1 MPRVPAL
8 LLLVLV
14 AAVPRPRPVAADT
27 PKAPDTN
34 VVIRGATVFDGSG
47 EPGMKA
53 DVHIAGAKIAAVGK
67 VGKVAG
73 ATELDGTG
81 LYVCPGFIDLH
92 THCDTGSPAL
102 TDPAGRPNQNYVTQ
116 GVTTVVTGN
125 CGSGPVD
132 AARFFAA
139 LENGG
144 VGTNVVHQA
153 PHNSIREKVM
163 GNQNRAPTAD
173 ELKRMEALV
182 EKALDDGA
190 VGLATGLIYNPG
202 TYARTEE
209 IIALARVVG
218 RRGGMYASHI
228 RNEGSGLLDA
238 LEEVI
243 RIGLDGG
250 CRVHVSHI
258 KASGTTAWGKS
269 AAAVALIDGARRKG
283 LHITADQY
291 PYIASS
297 TSLRATLVPTR
308 YREGSQKDFL
318 ARLDDPA
325 VGPQIKKDVAA
336 ALGGRDGGARIQ
348 IARYAPKPAWQGK
361 KIDAIAAAEGKE
373 PIDVVL
379 EIERGGGAQ
388 VVNFGMSEED
398 VRVYMRQPWVATA
411 SDGSTHRPGN
421 TVPHPRSYG
430 TFPRKI
436 GRYAIEEKLV
446 PVELAVRSATGLPAD
461 ILKLTDRGYLK
472 PGQWADVVVFDPATF
487 RDAATF
493 DRPHQYATGVKWV
506 FVNGRPVIADGRFDA
521 TALAGRVLRFG
532 GKSNAP

>member
-1 MPRVPAL
+1 
-8 LLLVLV
+8 
-14 AAVPRPRPVAADT
+14 
-27 PKAPDTN
+27 
-34 VVIRGATVFDGSG
+34 VFDGSG
-47 EPGMKA
+47 APGVKT
-53 DVHIAGAKIAAVGK
+53 DVHIKGDRVAAVGA
-67 VGKVAG
+67 VGKINR
-73 ATELDGTG
+73 ATEIDAAG

-132 AARFFAA
+132 SARFFAA
-139 LENGG
+139 VEKGG

-163 GNQNRAPTAD
+163 GNENRAPTAD
-173 ELKRMEALV
+173 ELKRMEELV
-182 EKALDDGA
+182 EKALDDGV

-209 IIALARVVG
+209 IAALARVVG
-218 RRGGMYASHI
+218 RRGGLYASHI
-228 RNEGSGLLDA
+228 RNEGNGLLDA
-238 LEEVI
+238 LEEAM
-243 RIGLDGG
+243 RIGREGK

-258 KASGTTAWGKS
+258 KASGKTAWGKS
-269 AAAVALIDGARRKG
+269 AAAVALIEDARRQG
-283 LHITADQY
+283 LTITADQY

-308 YREGSQKDFL
+308 YREGTKEDFVK
-318 ARLDDPA
+318 RLDDPA
-325 VGPQIKKDVAA
+325 VGPQMMKDIAT
-336 ALGGRDGGARIQ
+336 ALEGREGGGRIQ

-361 KIDAIAAAEGKE
+361 RIDAIADGEGKE

-379 EIERGGGAQ
+379 EIERNGGAQ
-388 VVNFGMSEED
+388 IVNFGMSEED

-411 SDGSTHRPGN
+411 SDGSTHRPGT

-436 GRYAIEEKLV
+436 GRYAIEEKLM
-446 PVELAVRSATGLPAD
+446 PVELAVRSASGLPAD

-472 PGQWADVVVFDPATF
+472 AGFFADVVVFDPTTY
-487 RDAATF
+487 RDTATF

-506 FVNGRPVIADGRFDA
+506 FVNGRPIISDGRFDPQV
-521 TALAGRVLRFG
+521 LAGKVIRFNGKATRVG
-532 GKSNAP
+532 P